1 MALATVA
8 DYFTVNG
15 EEVPED
21 LTTTGRMR
29 IEALLEDAADQVA
42 GYLRLAT
49 YAVNADGAPTDFTVT
64 RAIIRA
70 ECKQAR
76 YFEENPAARTESVPQ
91 YDSISQ
97 GSLTLSNRASTDT
110 AGKTSAM
117 SEKAYAILLNAGLL
131 STVVHH

>member
-15 EEVPED
+15 EDVPED
-21 LTTTGRMR
+21 LTTAERRR

-49 YAVNADGAPTDFTVT
+49 YAVNADGDPTETKVT
-64 RAIIRA
+64 RAIVRA
-70 ECKQAR
+70 TCKQAR
-76 YFEENPAARTESVPQ
+76 YFEENPAARSESVPQ

-117 SEKAYAILLNAGLL
+117 SQTAYALLLNAGLL